1 MQETWVRSGK
11 IPHAKEQLSLRARTI
26 EPVLLR
32 SGAQEPRLLK
42 AEFLKA
48 RALLQEKP
56 RQGEA
61 WAPQL
66 ESGPCLP
73 QLEKSH
79 EATQTQHNQSK

>member
-1 MQETWVRSGK
+1 MQDIKNRGNWHELRGFLGGSDGKESAIQVTWVRSGK
-11 IPHAKEQLSLRARTI
+11 IPHAKEQLSLCARTI

-42 AEFLKA
+42 AEFPKA

-61 WAPQL
+61 
-66 ESGPCLP
+66 
-73 QLEKSH
+73 
-79 EATQTQHNQSK
+79 